1 MIKQVLDEKIR
12 GVFGG
17 DGSTGEL
24 FVNEPMKGHT
34 TLRIGGPADLYV
46 IPRNLVSMR
55 NLMRTL
61 KDEHIPFMPLGGG
74 SNVVISDGG
83 VEGAVIATTSFHH
96 IELIEDHGDE
106 IRLFAEAGATLQ
118 KLVNFCKAKGCTGME
133 GLAGIPGSVGGAIA
147 GNSGSFGY
155 EIGRVVESVTVIGR
169 EGKIMSLEDRSLSFA
184 YRSSGIPDN
193 MIILSAI
200 MRLKAD
206 DPHDVA
212 RRVERFLQ
220 EKRHTQPVSQWSAG
234 CVFKNPPQAA
244 AGKLMDE
251 AGCKGMVKG
260 DIEVSTLH
268 ANFFVNKGSGRA
280 ADFLAL
286 MDEVRERVLKSSGI
300 ELEPEIRIVG
310 RHGDR

>member
-1 MIKQVLDEKIR
+1 MIKQVPDEKIR

-17 DGSTGEL
+17 DGSSGEL

-46 IPRNLVSMR
+46 IPGNLVSMR
-55 NLMRTL
+55 SLMITL
-61 KDEHIPFMPLGGG
+61 KDEHIPVMPLGGG
-74 SNVVISDGG
+74 SNVVISDEG
-83 VEGAVIATTSFHH
+83 VEGAVIATQSFHH

-106 IRLFAEAGATLQ
+106 VRLFAEAGTPLQ
-118 KLVNFCKAKGCTGME
+118 RLVNFCKGKGLKGIE
-133 GLAGIPGSVGGAIA
+133 GLAGIPGSVGGAII

-169 EGKIMSLEDRSLSFA
+169 EGKILNLEGKSLSFA

-193 MIILSAI
+193 TVVLSAI
-200 MRLKAD
+200 MRLKTD

-212 RRVERFLQ
+212 KRVEGFLQ
-220 EKRHTQPVSQWSAG
+220 EKLHTQPISQWSAG
-234 CVFKNPPQAA
+234 CVFKNPPHAP

-251 AGCKGMVKG
+251 AGCKGMTRG

-268 ANFFVNKGSGRA
+268 ANFFVNRGNGRA
-280 ADFLAL
+280 SDFLAL
-286 MDEVRERVLKSSGI
+286 MDEVREKVLKSSGI
-300 ELEPEIRIVG
+300 ELEPEIRIIG
-310 RHGDR
+310 KHGDR

>member
-1 MIKQVLDEKIR
+1 MIKQVLDKKIR

-24 FVNEPMKGHT
+24 FVNEPMKEHT

-46 IPRNLVSMR
+46 IPRNLISMR
-55 NLMRTL
+55 NLMITL
-61 KDEHIPFMPLGGG
+61 KDEHIPVMPLGGG
-74 SNVVISDGG
+74 SNVLISDEG
-83 VEGAVIATTSFHH
+83 VEGAVIATQFFHH
-96 IELIEDHGDE
+96 IELIEDHDGE
-106 IRLFAEAGATLQ
+106 ARLFAEAGTPLQ
-118 KLVNFCKAKGCTGME
+118 KLVNFCKGRGYRGME

-169 EGKIMSLEDRSLSFA
+169 EGKIVSLEGRSLSFA

-193 MIILSAI
+193 TIALSAI

-212 RRVERFLQ
+212 KRVESFLQ
-220 EKRHTQPVSQWSAG
+220 EKLHTQPISQWSAG
-234 CVFKNPPQAA
+234 CVFKNPPQAP
-244 AGKLMDE
+244 AGKLLDD
-251 AGCKGMVKG
+251 AGCKGMGRG

-280 ADFLAL
+280 SDFLAL
-286 MDEVRERVLKSSGI
+286 MDEVREKVLKSSGI